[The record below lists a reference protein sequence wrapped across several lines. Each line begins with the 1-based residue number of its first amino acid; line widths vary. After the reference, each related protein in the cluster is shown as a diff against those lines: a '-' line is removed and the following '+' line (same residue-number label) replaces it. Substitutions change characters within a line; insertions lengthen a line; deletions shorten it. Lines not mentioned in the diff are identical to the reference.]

1 MARII
6 FYEKPDCAGNAK
18 QRRRLEAAGHE
29 LSRRDLLSTPWTAEL
44 LLPFLASLPVSLWFN
59 RAAPRVKEGVI
70 NPDGLGAEEA
80 LALLLAEPLLIRRPL
95 MEREDGARMV
105 GFDVAEVDGFVGL
118 GGPASAGPGSLEG
131 CVKNPDSAGFF
142 IDWAGRARS
151 VDDPGG
157 GYQCE
162 VDAPARYV
170 AVKTKSGTMVHEAT
184 FYQSIEAIAK
194 AGIKAELVAGSFPW
208 GEAD

>member
-29 LSRRDLLSTPWTAEL
+29 LTRRDLLSTPWTAEL
-44 LLPFLASLPVSLWFN
+44 LLPFLAPLPVGQWFN

-70 NPDGLGAEEA
+70 NPDGLGRDEA

-118 GGPASAGPGSLEG
+118 GKSSSAEPSSLEG
-131 CVKNPDSAGFF
+131 CVKPAGAGFF

-151 VDDPGG
+151 VEDPGG
-157 GYQCE
+157 GYHCE

-170 AVKTKSGTMVHEAT
+170 AVKTKRGSMVHEAT
-184 FYQSIEAIAK
+184 LYRSLEAIAK